1 MHFLD
6 SKKRVYQE
14 QRCKKN
20 DINGIDSP
28 GPKQMRYLFNKH
40 MILCVFYQALDCR
53 RPESREILTVHI
65 CDNWQR
71 KTRRVRGGF

>member
-20 DINGIDSP
+20 EINGIDSP

-40 MILCVFYQALDCR
+40 MILCNFFEALDYTC
-53 RPESREILTVHI
+53 PESREILTLHI

-71 KTRRVRGGF
+71 KSRRVCGGF